1 MTRPVPTPSSRRRS
15 RRRVTFGLLAL
26 FLLLGAVNSGLIL
39 AGISAAWWVVAVQGG
54 VLLGLLAGVLRREP
68 AAQPA
73 IAAPP
78 PAPEV
83 SPVRALAFRLE
94 EPIERLRQQER
105 QRFIAGS
112 VSFEEWS
119 AREGVFL
126 AARAEMEAPEARS
139 PTHVSDG
146 SERRARRW
154 SFSEPLVLLLRKG
167 RGRQARTSEE
177 EWSAA
182 KEQVQRLE
190 QDYHAGVIT
199 WGQLDLG
206 IDQVRDEVLAAL
218 CQRANL
224 PGALERMPARSD
236 PENALSDRHPTPVT
250 PREARPV
257 SGAKVSSRTTNSSI
271 LVSLMLTVVCAGVA
285 FGLLAANL
293 PSMNLVLTGTTT
305 TGVVQYIHDCDQHS
319 LQPTVA
325 FFDTQGREHV
335 GTGTCGPYA
344 LDFALPISYSPAD
357 PDGGIVLEQDTGGVF
372 IGAIL
377 GGLFGLAGLI
387 CLGFLVFR
395 IKREGGVAWLS
406 RATWLTAL
414 VLVVLL
420 AGTLGVFHLAT
431 QNPSYRHYHVGETA
445 TTLGGWTV
453 TVKSARVV
461 QMEESWQPSASCL
474 VFEVVVRNTSSR
486 ILLLGG
492 ASPALYALTFQ
503 QLDAIPS
510 QQSDDPN
517 GLELFDFTKLGGVT
531 QLNTCPVT
539 GSDLSGDLA
548 PGGVWEGQVAFSTGE
563 LLTAHLLWLAFSSD
577 NNAGDETETIWD
589 LPGSIMG

>member
-1 MTRPVPTPSSRRRS
+1 MTRPAPTPSSRRRF
-15 RRRVTFGLLAL
+15 RRRVTVGLVAL

-39 AGISAAWWVVAVQGG
+39 AGIAAAWWVVAVQGG
-54 VLLGLLAGVLRREP
+54 VLLVLLAGVLRRQR

-126 AARAEMEAPEARS
+126 AARAEMDESEARS
-139 PTHVSDG
+139 PTQVSDD
-146 SERRARRW
+146 STSRARRW
-154 SFSEPLVLLLRKG
+154 SLTEPLLLLRKK
-167 RGRQARTSEE
+167 RGRQASTSEG

-182 KEQVQRLE
+182 KARVQRLE
-190 QDYHAGVIT
+190 QDYHAGIIT

-206 IDQVRDEVLAAL
+206 IDQVRDDVLAAVRK
-218 CQRANL
+218 RANL
-224 PGALERMPARSD
+224 PEVLERMPARSD
-236 PENALSDRHPTPVT
+236 PVNLTRSRHPAPVT

-257 SGAKVSSRTTNSSI
+257 PGARVSPRVTDPGI

-293 PSMNLVLTGTTT
+293 PSLQLALTGATT

-319 LQPTVA
+319 LQPTVT

-335 GTGTCGPYA
+335 GTGSCGGYA
-344 LDFALPISYSPAD
+344 LDFAVPISSSPAD

-372 IGAIL
+372 VGVIL

-387 CLGFLVFR
+387 GLGFLVFR
-395 IKREGGVAWLS
+395 IKRQGGVAWLS

-431 QNPSYRHYHVGETA
+431 QHPSYRHYHVGETA

-453 TVKSARVV
+453 TVRSARVV
-461 QMEESWQPSASCL
+461 QVEESGQPSVSCL

-492 ASPALYALTFQ
+492 ASPTLYALTFQ

-517 GLELFDFTKLGGVT
+517 RLVLFDFTKLGGVKE
-531 QLNTCPVT
+531 LNTCPVT
-539 GSDLSGDLA
+539 GPDLSGDLA
-548 PGGVWEGQVAFSTGE
+548 PGDVWEGQVAFSMGE
-563 LLTAHLLWLAFSSD
+563 LLNVHLFWLAFRSE
-577 NNAGDETETIWD
+577 NNAGAETETIWD